1 MASLRIGWG
10 HGPEKIIN
18 AMNII
23 KPPFNTNAV
32 AQLAAV
38 AALNDKNF
46 IKKSVNHNLSWAD
59 KIKKQL
65 NKFNIVTNDITA
77 NFFLLNF
84 NKCKYTANY
93 INKKL
98 EKNGIILR
106 SMEAYKIKNC
116 LRLTIGNSVENNK
129 LMSVLSKIFN
139 K

>member
-1 MASLRIGWG
+1 MIS
-10 HGPEKIIN
+10 
-18 AMNII
+18 
-23 KPPFNTNAV
+23 
-32 AQLAAV
+32 QL
-38 AALNDKNF
+38 
-46 IKKSVNHNLSWAD
+46 
-59 KIKKQL
+59 
-65 NKFNIVTNDITA
+65 T
-77 NFFLLNF
+77 FFLLNF
-84 NKCKYTANY
+84 NKRKYTASY